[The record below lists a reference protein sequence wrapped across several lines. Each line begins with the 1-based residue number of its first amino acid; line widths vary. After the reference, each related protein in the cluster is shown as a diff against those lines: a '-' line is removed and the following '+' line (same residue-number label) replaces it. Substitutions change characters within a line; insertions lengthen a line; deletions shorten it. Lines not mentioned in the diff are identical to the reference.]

1 MSWLCFLCDLPEEN
15 EIPSQSGTSEIYAT
29 KKSNKVGD
37 ESSIKEKVSRHDI
50 IKILLLGG
58 PESGKS
64 TIFKQMK

>member
-1 MSWLCFLCDLPEEN
+1 MRIPEEN

-29 KKSNKVGD
+29 KNSNKVGD
-37 ESSIKEKVSRHDI
+37 ESATKGRISRHDI